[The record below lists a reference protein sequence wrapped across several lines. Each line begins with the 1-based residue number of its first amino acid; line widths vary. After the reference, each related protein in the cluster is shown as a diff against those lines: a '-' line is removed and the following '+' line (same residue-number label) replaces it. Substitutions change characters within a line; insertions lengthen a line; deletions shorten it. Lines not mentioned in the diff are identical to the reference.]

1 MTDYL
6 CVIIETK
13 PNRAAVLKIPDKI
26 FALTFLTLFQKRQ
39 RVALLASSTSVTWVS
54 RACHR
59 GTHAASDGARRHTTS
74 SVSLTMASTRAV
86 LQVFEKYQKD
96 RVTFVQTVAE
106 LATRPQNIEPM
117 QSAGVMALL
126 RPLLLDNVP
135 R

>member
-1 MTDYL
+1 M
-6 CVIIETK
+6 
-13 PNRAAVLKIPDKI
+13 
-26 FALTFLTLFQKRQ
+26 
-39 RVALLASSTSVTWVS
+39 
-54 RACHR
+54 
-59 GTHAASDGARRHTTS
+59 
-74 SVSLTMASTRAV
+74 
-86 LQVFEKYQKD
+86 FEKYQKD

>member
-1 MTDYL
+1 M
-6 CVIIETK
+6 
-13 PNRAAVLKIPDKI
+13 
-26 FALTFLTLFQKRQ
+26 
-39 RVALLASSTSVTWVS
+39 S
-54 RACHR
+54 
-59 GTHAASDGARRHTTS
+59 
-74 SVSLTMASTRAV
+74 STRAV

-135 R
+135 RCAERPEWKNEGEGRRLGPVVMSARAGVERGDVGVGVFARLSLGRCAWRGGLVSFVRF

>member
-1 MTDYL
+1 M
-6 CVIIETK
+6 VG
-13 PNRAAVLKIPDKI
+13 
-26 FALTFLTLFQKRQ
+26 
-39 RVALLASSTSVTWVS
+39 VS

-59 GTHAASDGARRHTTS
+59 GTHAASTYGARTRLEGRSTTS
-74 SVSLTMASTRAV
+74 SSVTMASTRAV

>member
-1 MTDYL
+1 M
-6 CVIIETK
+6 
-13 PNRAAVLKIPDKI
+13 
-26 FALTFLTLFQKRQ
+26 
-39 RVALLASSTSVTWVS
+39 S
-54 RACHR
+54 
-59 GTHAASDGARRHTTS
+59 
-74 SVSLTMASTRAV
+74 STRAV

-135 R
+135 RCAERPEWNERGGSPSRSGRHVCTRGC

>member
-1 MTDYL
+1 M
-6 CVIIETK
+6 
-13 PNRAAVLKIPDKI
+13 
-26 FALTFLTLFQKRQ
+26 
-39 RVALLASSTSVTWVS
+39 S
-54 RACHR
+54 
-59 GTHAASDGARRHTTS
+59 
-74 SVSLTMASTRAV
+74 STRAV

-135 R
+135 RCVPFRALPASRRGWNVVVVVTVVPYTKRC